1 MFAGSEKI
9 INIDLIKFNTKY
21 IKNMRYMFYG
31 CTDLDNINL
40 YSFNTI
46 NCIDMI
52 ICLKNVKN

>member
-1 MFAGSEKI
+1 MFAGCEKI
-9 INIDLIKFNTKY
+9 ININFIKFNTNY

-46 NCIDMI
+46 NCIDMSHMFE
-52 ICLKNVKN
+52 KM